1 MGDEQM
7 DYRSEYRSKC
17 CTPQRAVQLVRDGDW
32 VDYTH
37 GITFPQILD
46 QALAERTGELKD
58 VKIRCMFCLKRPEVM
73 ERDPHNVSFTYH
85 TWHSSSVDRRAINE
99 GHAYFTPVQYS
110 QLAEYYRRRLAP
122 VDVVMMTVSP
132 MDRHGNFSFACNPS
146 ATQGILDA
154 ADRIILEVNPNLPE
168 AYGLGGDF
176 IHISD
181 VDAIVESDAPVLTA
195 PNPPVREMDKK
206 IASYLFPYLKDGM
219 TLQIGVG
226 GIPNALGTLIADS
239 DLKDLGMHTEYL
251 SDGYL
256 KLYESGKITDRRKE
270 LLPGKGVYGTCAGSP
285 DLYDFVD
292 HNRAL
297 LSAPIEFVNH
307 MDRIRQLDQFVSIN
321 GCLAVDLY
329 GQVCSESAGLR
340 HISGSGGQVDFINGA
355 FWSAHG
361 QAFLTMPSTYT
372 DRQGIVH
379 SRIQPYFSHG
389 DIITTARAVTP
400 SIVTE
405 YGVAELV
412 GKTTWQRAEALI
424 AIAHPDF
431 RESLIRAAEAQHI
444 WRPSCKR

>member
-1 MGDEQM
+1 M

-37 GITFPQILD
+37 GITFPRILD

-85 TWHSSSVDRRAINE
+85 TWHSSSVDRRDINE

-372 DRQGIVH
+372 DRQGIVY

-431 RESLIRAAEAQHI
+431 RESLIRSAEAQHI